1 MININFSRVL
11 PKIPR
16 RILRQST
23 FKKLGIF
30 ILFKK
35 IEFSLGG
42 GGARSIQS
50 DVWLPNMA
58 CLLLMRTSF
67 SVTRPC
73 MFRRKRRYFKHVYQ
87 ISLKIKNNQGQLH

>member
-42 GGARSIQS
+42 GELAVS
-50 DVWLPNMA
+50 
-58 CLLLMRTSF
+58 SF
-67 SVTRPC
+67 FYKKVQ
-73 MFRRKRRYFKHVYQ
+73 MFGYQTWHVS
-87 ISLKIKNNQGQLH
+87 SL

>member
-42 GGARSIQS
+42 GGELAVSSFFIKKFR
-50 DVWLPNMA
+50 
-58 CLLLMRTSF
+58 CLATKHG
-67 SVTRPC
+67 
-73 MFRRKRRYFKHVYQ
+73 MFAPYENKFLRH
-87 ISLKIKNNQGQLH
+87 

>member
-42 GGARSIQS
+42 GGGSSQYPVFFIKKFR
-50 DVWLPNMA
+50 
-58 CLLLMRTSF
+58 CLATKHG
-67 SVTRPC
+67 
-73 MFRRKRRYFKHVYQ
+73 MFAPYENKFLRH
-87 ISLKIKNNQGQLH
+87 

>member
-42 GGARSIQS
+42 GELAVSSQ
-50 DVWLPNMA
+50 
-58 CLLLMRTSF
+58 
-67 SVTRPC
+67 
-73 MFRRKRRYFKHVYQ
+73 MFGYQTWHVC
-87 ISLKIKNNQGQLH
+87 SL

>member
-42 GGARSIQS
+42 GGELAVSSQ
-50 DVWLPNMA
+50 
-58 CLLLMRTSF
+58 
-67 SVTRPC
+67 
-73 MFRRKRRYFKHVYQ
+73 MFGYQTWHVC
-87 ISLKIKNNQGQLH
+87 SL

>member
-42 GGARSIQS
+42 GSSQYPVR
-50 DVWLPNMA
+50 
-58 CLLLMRTSF
+58 CLATKHG
-67 SVTRPC
+67 
-73 MFRRKRRYFKHVYQ
+73 MFAPYENKFLRH
-87 ISLKIKNNQGQLH
+87 